1 MKEFNENHSG
11 SGNGLIS
18 LILLVII
25 GLLVYQ
31 IYRMESI
38 FELLT
43 QEGIEV
49 TAPVGE
55 NSIPTSEKG
64 IEKAVP
70 VSENSIEKSVPASE
84 KEESPKTKKTLTPG
98 SQKSKATGNKVQE
111 QSKPAPTANQA
122 RPQRLTKDQIS
133 VSVKAKVENR
143 YLSNR
148 PDIPIKKDGITG
160 KVTLNITVTRFGEVT
175 KVSLNPASTI
185 KDEDIIDSCKECAL
199 KTSLSSNYDC
209 PDRQTGTITYT
220 FAPYNA

>member
-1 MKEFNENHSG
+1 MNEFNENQSG

-25 GLLVYQ
+25 ALLAYQ

-38 FELLT
+38 FKLLT
-43 QEGIEV
+43 QDGIEV
-49 TAPVGE
+49 AAPTGVTGGSDKKNE
-55 NSIPTSEKG
+55 APALGDNKASKP
-64 IEKAVP
+64 EKAL
-70 VSENSIEKSVPASE
+70 ATGAQQ
-84 KEESPKTKKTLTPG
+84 PKTVGSETPVQKKPSTTVKH
-98 SQKSKATGNKVQE
+98 SS
-111 QSKPAPTANQA
+111 
-122 RPQRLTKDQIS
+122 PQRLSKDKIK

-143 YLSNR
+143 YISYK

-160 KVTLNITVTRFGEVT
+160 VVVIDIVVKSYGGVT

-199 KTSLSSNYDC
+199 KTDFSYNIDC

-220 FAPYNA
+220 FTERVIE

>member
-1 MKEFNENHSG
+1 MNEFNENHSG

-25 GLLVYQ
+25 GLLAYQ

-38 FELLT
+38 FKLIT
-43 QEGIEV
+43 QDGIEV
-49 TAPVGE
+49 SAPVGDKGIE
-55 NSIPTSEKG
+55 MSVPTSEK
-64 IEKAVP
+64 K
-70 VSENSIEKSVPASE
+70 
-84 KEESPKTKKTLTPG
+84 ESPKPEKTLRPG
-98 SQKSKATGNKVQE
+98 TQQSQATGNKVPE
-111 QSKPAPTANQA
+111 QSKPTTTTKPSG
-122 RPQRLTKDQIS
+122 PQRLTKDQIN

-160 KVTLNITVTRFGEVT
+160 NITLNITVTRFGEVT

-199 KTSLSSNYDC
+199 KTRLSSNYDC
-209 PDRQTGTITYT
+209 PDRQTGTITYA
-220 FAPYNA
+220 FAPR

>member
-1 MKEFNENHSG
+1 MNEFNENHRG
-11 SGNGLIS
+11 NGNGLIS

-49 TAPVGE
+49 STPIGEKDIEKSAPIGE
-55 NSIPTSEKG
+55 KGIENPVPTSEK
-64 IEKAVP
+64 K
-70 VSENSIEKSVPASE
+70 
-84 KEESPKTKKTLTPG
+84 ESPKPEKTLTPSTQQ
-98 SQKSKATGNKVQE
+98 SQATGNKVPE
-111 QSKPAPTANQA
+111 QSKPTTTTKPSG
-122 RPQRLTKDQIS
+122 PQRLTKDQIN

-143 YLSNR
+143 YLSHR

-160 KVTLNITVTRFGEVT
+160 NVTLNITVTRFGEVT

-185 KDEDIIDSCKECAL
+185 KDEDIIDSCKECTL
-199 KTSLSSNYDC
+199 KTWLSSNYDC

-220 FAPYNA
+220 FTERP

>member
-1 MKEFNENHSG
+1 MNEFNENHSG

-25 GLLVYQ
+25 GLLAYQ

-38 FELLT
+38 FKLIT
-43 QEGIEV
+43 QDGIEV
-49 TAPVGE
+49 SAPVGDKGIE
-55 NSIPTSEKG
+55 MSVPTSEK
-64 IEKAVP
+64 K
-70 VSENSIEKSVPASE
+70 
-84 KEESPKTKKTLTPG
+84 ESPKPEKTLRPG
-98 SQKSKATGNKVQE
+98 TQQSQATGNKVPE
-111 QSKPAPTANQA
+111 QSKPTTTTKPSG
-122 RPQRLTKDQIS
+122 PQRLTKDQIN

-160 KVTLNITVTRFGEVT
+160 NITLNITVTRFGEVT

-199 KTSLSSNYDC
+199 KTRLSSNYDC

-220 FAPYNA
+220 FAPR